1 MNIGIQT
8 YLVVVAVVV
17 VVVVVVVLV
26 EDAHRSVEH
35 QPLHMQSDSPNA
47 SACLGLRTNFGAK
60 FCMKA
65 TARLGGVNGASVFA
79 CLRDLRTNFGLNSV

>member
-17 VVVVVVVLV
+17 VV

-65 TARLGGVNGASVFA
+65 TARLSGVKGKTEWSQG
-79 CLRDLRTNFGLNSV
+79 RDTSREVARYVTHQ